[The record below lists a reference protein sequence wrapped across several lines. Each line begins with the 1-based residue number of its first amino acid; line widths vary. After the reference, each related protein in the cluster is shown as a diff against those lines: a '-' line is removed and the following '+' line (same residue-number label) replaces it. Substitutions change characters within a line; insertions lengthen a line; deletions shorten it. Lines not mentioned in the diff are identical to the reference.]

1 MINDSLLPVGSCV
14 KVLNNAKMIMV
25 AGYLPYDNENKV
37 MYDNIG
43 IYTPVGIRKAK
54 KNINLTKDYIYFRN
68 NDIEKIVFLGFSNDK
83 SEFYRE
89 YLSNIKNNF
98 NPNEDLSS
106 DVIKKILKDSLP
118 NMNNIKSEV

>member
-1 MINDSLLPVGSCV
+1 MINESLLPVGSCV
-14 KVLNNAKMIMV
+14 KVLNNSKMIMV

-37 MYDNIG
+37 MYDYIG
-43 IYTPVGIRKAK
+43 IYTPVGIRKDK
-54 KNINLTKDYIYFRN
+54 KNIKFNKDYIYFRN

-89 YLSNIKNNF
+89 YLLNIKNNF

-118 NMNNIKSEV
+118 NINNIKSEG

>member
-1 MINDSLLPVGSCV
+1 MINESLLPVGSCV
-14 KVLNNAKMIMV
+14 KVLNNSKMIMV
-25 AGYLPYDNENKV
+25 AGYLPHDNENKV
-37 MYDNIG
+37 MYDYIG
-43 IYTPVGIRKAK
+43 IYTPVGIRKDK
-54 KNINLTKDYIYFRN
+54 KNIKFNKDYIYFRN

-89 YLSNIKNNF
+89 YLLNIKNNF

-118 NMNNIKSEV
+118 NINNIKSEG

>member
-1 MINDSLLPVGSCV
+1 MINESLLPVGSCV
-14 KVLNNAKMIMV
+14 KVLNNSKMIMV

-37 MYDNIG
+37 MYDYIG
-43 IYTPVGIRKAK
+43 IYTPVGIRKDK
-54 KNINLTKDYIYFRN
+54 KNIKFNKDYIYFRN

-89 YLSNIKNNF
+89 YLLNIKNNF

-118 NMNNIKSEV
+118 NIKSEG

>member
-1 MINDSLLPVGSCV
+1 MELTDIKGVGPKMLENLHELNIYSVEDLLTF
-14 KVLNNAKMIMV
+14 
-25 AGYLPYDNENKV
+25 YPYR
-37 MYDNIG
+37 YDIFE
-43 IYTPVGIRKAK
+43 P
-54 KNINLTKDYIYFRN
+54 INLTKDYIYFRN